1 MLGFDSRTAK
11 VVWTAALM
19 MLLFY
24 AVYLSAT
31 TIIVV
36 IFAVF
41 FSYVLFPLVELT
53 QRWLPKRVPRTV
65 SIGLVFLVVLGLA
78 GTAVALFG
86 SQIESEAV
94 ALSQKLPTQLNA
106 EDVSNKIP
114 LPGFIEPMRERIMSF
129 VRTQIAAGTDQ
140 AVPLAKQF
148 GEGLMHAAG
157 NLIYVVLIPVLSF
170 LLIKQAPEMRRE
182 FLSGMASTNKTLW
195 RGIIDDLDVLLSKY
209 VRALLLLS
217 LATLVAYSIAFSLLG
232 VPYALLLA
240 GISAL
245 LEFIPFAGPLGAIVI
260 TMAIALLSG
269 HEHMLW
275 LAGFFLAYRLF
286 QDYVINPMLMSE
298 GVEVSPL
305 LVIIGLLAGDQ
316 LGGVVGIFLSV
327 PVMAA
332 AKIVAVRIMAARA
345 KAKAAAL
352 ENPPAI
358 PVTVTVTASDAAPPP
373 APPPTGDRPARLP

>member
-65 SIGLVFLVVLGLA
+65 AIGLVFLVVIGLA
-78 GTAVALFG
+78 GTAVGLFG

-94 ALSQKLPTQLNA
+94 ALSQKLPTQINA

-114 LPGFIEPMRERIMSF
+114 LPGFIEPMRERILSF
-129 VRTQIAAGTDQ
+129 VRAQIAAGTDQ

-260 TMAIALLSG
+260 TLAIALLSG

-352 ENPPAI
+352 DNPAVNPGA
-358 PVTVTVTASDAAPPP
+358 VAAPVVAMPP
-373 APPPTGDRPARLP
+373 APNVEKPSRLP

>member
-65 SIGLVFLVVLGLA
+65 SISLVFLVVLGLA

-217 LATLVAYSIAFSLLG
+217 LATLVAYSIAFSLLD

-260 TMAIALLSG
+260 TLAIALLSG

-352 ENPPAI
+352 ANPPAV
-358 PVTVTVTASDAAPPP
+358 PVTVTVTAPDATSPP
-373 APPPTGDRPARLP
+373 APAADAPARLP

>member
-53 QRWLPKRVPRTV
+53 QRWLPRRVPRTV
-65 SIGLVFLVVLGLA
+65 AIGLVFLVVIGLA
-78 GTAVALFG
+78 GTAVGLFG

-94 ALSQKLPTQLNA
+94 ALSQKLPTQINA

-114 LPGFIEPMRERIMSF
+114 LPGFIEPMRERILSF
-129 VRTQIAAGTDQ
+129 VRAQIAAGTDQ

-260 TMAIALLSG
+260 TLAIALLSG

-352 ENPPAI
+352 DNPAVNPGA
-358 PVTVTVTASDAAPPP
+358 VAAPVVAMPP
-373 APPPTGDRPARLP
+373 APNVEKPSRLP